1 MAVKT
6 VTAEKA
12 IGDLTVKLTSVSK
25 SDAFA
30 RLKAALEYIASLP
43 VDPGYGVDEGSKPDN
58 SLPGS
63 GGRPD
68 NSLPG
73 GGGRPDNSLP
83 GGGEAPDNSLP
94 GSGGRPDN
102 SLPNRGGA
110 RPDNSLPDAPSTKP
124 TPPTGGG
131 EAPDQGLPG
140 GGSGGAHPWLGQ
152 HVDEIAKAILKGT
165 ACDPDAAQPKR

>member
-43 VDPGYGVDEGSKPDN
+43 VDPGYGVDEGSK
-58 SLPGS
+58 
-63 GGRPD
+63 
-68 NSLPG
+68 
-73 GGGRPDNSLP
+73 
-83 GGGEAPDNSLP
+83 PDNSLP